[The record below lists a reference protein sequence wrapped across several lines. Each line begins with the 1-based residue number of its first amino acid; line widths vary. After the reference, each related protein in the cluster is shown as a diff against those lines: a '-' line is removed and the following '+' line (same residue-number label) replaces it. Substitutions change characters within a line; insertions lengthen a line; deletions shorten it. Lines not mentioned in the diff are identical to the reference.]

1 MNETY
6 SSAGKT
12 TIAIDV
18 LLAIARLTALNV
30 PGVSRLV
37 TPAGV
42 KGIFKRSHHQDGVSI
57 LVEDDTVNAD
67 LFLTL
72 KNDYN
77 ILEVC
82 HKVQHDVAR
91 AISEMVGMQ
100 VGRIDVQVEDID
112 YTVESTEP
120 SDE

>member
-1 MNETY
+1 MTQTY
-6 SSAGKT
+6 PSSGKT

-42 KGIFKRSHHQDGVSI
+42 KGLFKRSQHQEGVSI
-57 LVEDDTVNAD
+57 LVEDDTVSAD
-67 LFLTL
+67 LYLTL
-72 KNDYN
+72 KNDVN
-77 ILEVC
+77 IREVC
-82 HKVQHDVAR
+82 RTVQHDVAR

-100 VGRIDVQVEDID
+100 VGRIDIHVEDID
-112 YTVESTEP
+112 YVAEP
-120 SDE
+120 ADEPGG